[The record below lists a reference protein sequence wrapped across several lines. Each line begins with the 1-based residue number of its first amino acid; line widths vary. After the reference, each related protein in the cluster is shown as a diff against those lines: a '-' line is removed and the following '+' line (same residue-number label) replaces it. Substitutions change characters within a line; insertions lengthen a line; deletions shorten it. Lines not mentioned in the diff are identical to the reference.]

1 MADKSG
7 VIDELKSALGEW
19 KDVIPTLGNVTE
31 TVSRLY
37 DEINQVNKSFTEGRL
52 RATEF
57 STAISDSVAGVIR
70 VGGDVNEIGDTI
82 IRIAAGA
89 RRNLVATTETITE
102 LTAASK
108 ALGDFDIELITTR
121 FMEAGFEISNVA
133 ENLQD
138 SILYVQSIGL
148 NATEIVTD
156 MTRQMELMNRFNFE
170 DGVVGFTKMAA
181 QASMLRF
188 DMGTT
193 AKFAEDV
200 MNPDGAIRMASAFQ
214 RLGVMAGDLVD
225 PFVLMDKSIN
235 DPGGLQD
242 SLIEMTKQFTYFDEK
257 TNSFRINPGGVRLM
271 KELATETGISF
282 EQMSKTALAAADL
295 DRRLSEIDFS
305 IDASEEDKML
315 VANMAKMGEGGEYY
329 VELQNERGTLEQK
342 RLADLTQDEFQ
353 KLREIQE
360 SRPKTVEDIARSQ
373 LSLTDMMSRDI
384 KALPLQLAYSLGGQ
398 EGLIR
403 LTEASR
409 RLFDAA
415 VGGSYREGVLP
426 TGREMRELFEG
437 VSDTLK
443 GLIVDAATGDA
454 QALEKAYEKLKT
466 DIENTEVASRLQTYL
481 DNLNFSGGP
490 RSVEEQ
496 YMQNAMEYMKDLLP
510 GYERGQSTTTTEN
523 KNVNFGGTFTIRV
536 EGQQGLDT
544 KALSDYINSKAFKEK
559 MTLVVQEEMEK
570 QNRPIRRP

>member
-1 MADKSG
+1 MANEPGD
-7 VIDELKSALGEW
+7 IDDLKSALGEW
-19 KDVIPTLGNVTE
+19 QNVIPTLGNVTE

-384 KALPLQLAYSLGGQ
+384 KALPLQLAYSLAGQ

-409 RLFDAA
+409 RLFDTA
-415 VGGSYREGVLP
+415 VGGSYKEGVLP

-437 VSDTLK
+437 VGDTLK
-443 GLIVDAATGDA
+443 GLIMDAAKGDA

-496 YMQNAMEYMKDLLP
+496 YMQNAMEKMKDLIP

>member
-1 MADKSG
+1 MANEPG
-7 VIDELKSALGEW
+7 AIDELKSALGEW
-19 KDVIPTLGNVTE
+19 QNVIPTLGNVTE

-409 RLFDAA
+409 RLFDTA